1 MILQP
6 KDAADLIGRTHTD
19 RTILVGGQ
27 AVAFW
32 SGYFHVRPRIDALT
46 RDIDFIGTRAEAV
59 RAARDLAYRHELRI
73 AGFDDPP
80 PNTAVLLVEMK
91 GYREPIRIDY
101 LTGVI
106 GPQTAAVARSA
117 VTIAFAGHRLKV
129 IHPIELLRSKIG
141 NLHHLPAKRTPEGA
155 EQARLAI
162 EIVAAYLNQPGHS
175 GRDLLRAIEAVG
187 RFAASAPALDVR
199 RKFRLD
205 CLDAVPAAIREDPRL
220 PKEFR
225 DTRWPQIVR
234 KANG

>member
-6 KDAADLIGRTHTD
+6 KDASDLIGLTHTGK
-19 RTILVGGQ
+19 TILVGGQ

-32 SGYFHVRPRIDALT
+32 SGYFQVRPRIDALT
-46 RDIDFIGTRAEAV
+46 RDIDFIGTKAEAA
-59 RAARDLAYRHELRI
+59 RAARDLPYRYELRI

-106 GPQTAAVARSA
+106 GTGTAAVARSA
-117 VTIAFAGHRLKV
+117 VTITLAGHQLKV
-129 IHPIELLRSKIG
+129 IHPIELLRSKIW
-141 NLHHLPAKRTPEGA
+141 NLHHLAEKRTPEGA
-155 EQARLAI
+155 EQARLSI
-162 EIVAAYLNQPGHS
+162 EIVAAYLKEPAHS
-175 GRDLLRAIEAVG
+175 RRDILRAIEAVG

-205 CLDAVPAAIREDPRL
+205 CLDAVPAAIREDQRL
-220 PKEFR
+220 SKEFR